1 MRIEPS
7 AIPDILQIWPVR
19 HGDDR
24 GFFSE
29 TWNAGALS
37 AQGHD
42 WHFVQDNH
50 VRNGARGTLRGLH
63 LQLAPNAQGKLIRCL
78 RGSILDVAVDVRKGS
93 PEFGRHVAVE
103 LSEADWN
110 QLWIPPGFAHG
121 YCTLTDGAEVIYK
134 VTASYD
140 PAAERGIAFDDPA
153 LGIDWPVDR
162 NTAHLSEKDRT
173 LPTLAEFGGV

>member
-121 YCTLTDGAEVIYK
+121 YCTLSDGAEVIYK

-140 PAAERGIAFDDPA
+140 PTAERGIAFDDPA